1 MIYQHK
7 EDLLRKGAS
16 HTKGRFGKQKEIYL
30 KACFFLFCINAI
42 AVEEFYLGT
51 KDKLQ

>member
-16 HTKGRFGKQKEIYL
+16 HKKARVSKQKETCL

-42 AVEEFYLGT
+42 AVEGFYLET